1 MKEKNIKLIV
11 TDLDGT
17 FVNKSKEV
25 TETNRKVVNELI
37 ERGLEFVV
45 ASGRDYTSIKDLT
58 RDIKNIKYHIC
69 LNGAKIYKNDE
80 IIYKKTVDRE
90 ICFDI
95 LTKATEMDINYSGT
109 AGKDVCYS
117 QLDTEYYKE
126 FSLEERNFNFISNE
140 DKKEIVARDFEK
152 MVFYGELDHLKNLRE
167 YVEEKYSSEVNVFI
181 SGDRIMD
188 IVNKESNKGNA
199 LKIVSADC
207 GISLDHVIAF
217 GDNENDLPM
226 LEEAGLA
233 VIVENAKKILK
244 NRIDEVTDSNEE
256 SGVGNYLNKYFKL

>member
-1 MKEKNIKLIV
+1 MKDKNIRLIV

-25 TETNRKVVNELI
+25 TKTNRKAVNSLI
-37 ERGLEFVV
+37 EKGLEFVV
-45 ASGRDYTSIKDLT
+45 ASGRDYTSIKDIT
-58 RDIKNIKYHIC
+58 KDIKKIRYHIC

-80 IIYKKTVDRE
+80 IIYQKTVDKD

-95 LTKATEMDINYSGT
+95 LKKATEMNINYSGT
-109 AGKDVCYS
+109 AGKDICYS

-126 FSLEERNFNFISNE
+126 FSLEEKNFNFISNE
-140 DKKEIVARDFEK
+140 DKKNIVAKDFEK
-152 MVFYGELDHLKNLRE
+152 MVFYGDLDHLKILRD
-167 YVEEKYSSEVNVFI
+167 YVENKYSSVVNVFV

-188 IVNKESNKGNA
+188 IVNIESNKGNA
-199 LKIVSADC
+199 LKIVSKDC
-207 GISLDHVIAF
+207 GVSLDDVIAF
-217 GDNENDLPM
+217 GDNENDLAM

-233 VIVENAKKILK
+233 VAVKNAKEIVKK
-244 NRIDEVTDSNEE
+244 RIEEITDSNEE